1 MVIRIADEYT
11 IRTSTTTILLY
22 YYY

>member
-1 MVIRIADEYT
+1 MVIRITDEYT